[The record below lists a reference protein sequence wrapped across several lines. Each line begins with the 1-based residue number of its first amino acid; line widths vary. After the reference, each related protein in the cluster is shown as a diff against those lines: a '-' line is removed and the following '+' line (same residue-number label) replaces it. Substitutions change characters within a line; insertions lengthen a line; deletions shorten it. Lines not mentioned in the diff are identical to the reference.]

1 MRSRLDKPIIG
12 VRWKTSNGFSRDIL
26 TTQSFGFGF
35 AFSKAYFILIKA
47 ACCLKPFNDCF
58 TEAKLRC
65 NSGAQR
71 LVGTTPTHPE
81 LGGEITERKKGPAR
95 GTLWNLFPSAR
106 VKKDSP
112 FILHKY

>member
-1 MRSRLDKPIIG
+1 MAKP
-12 VRWKTSNGFSRDIL
+12 
-26 TTQSFGFGF
+26 
-35 AFSKAYFILIKA
+35 LI
-47 ACCLKPFNDCF
+47 DCF

-71 LVGTTPTHPE
+71 SVGTTPTHPE

-106 VKKDSP
+106 VTNSNS
-112 FILHKY
+112 